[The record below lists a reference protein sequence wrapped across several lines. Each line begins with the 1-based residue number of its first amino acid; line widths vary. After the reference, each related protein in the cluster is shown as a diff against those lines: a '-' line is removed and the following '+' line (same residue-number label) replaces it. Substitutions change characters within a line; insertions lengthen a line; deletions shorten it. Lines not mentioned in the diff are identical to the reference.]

1 MATILTNKP
10 ICELSTLIGH
20 REPDNVPIFETI
32 MLGMNKMAYI
42 HIMSSSGKSEE
53 EIKNFVD
60 KYDEFINQYMIPL
73 PDETNK
79 L

>member
-1 MATILTNKP
+1 
-10 ICELSTLIGH
+10 
-20 REPDNVPIFETI
+20 